1 MPVVD
6 RYGHLGGVAGLVGSN
21 DLLLAVCRRED
32 KAAVF
37 VKRDRRAVYGNGIHI
52 FLGDRDRLRLAV
64 GLAVFYAGDHRACS
78 IKHNAVRANVVHVA
92 RLIGK
97 SDIDNIFVIGVNAE
111 RCGVRCEGHA
121 VKLRFGKLLI

>member
-6 RYGHLGGVAGLVGSN
+6 RYGHFGGVARPVGDN
-21 DLLLAVCRRED
+21 DPLLAVRRRED

-52 FLGDRDRLRLAV
+52 FLGDRDRLCRTI
-64 GLAVFYAGDHRACS
+64 GLAVFYAGDHGACAV
-78 IKHNAVRANVVHVA
+78 KHNAVRANVVHVA
-92 RLIGK
+92 RRIGQF
-97 SDIDNIFVIGVNAE
+97 DIDNVFVIGVNAK

-121 VKLRFGKLLI
+121 VKLRFCQLLI